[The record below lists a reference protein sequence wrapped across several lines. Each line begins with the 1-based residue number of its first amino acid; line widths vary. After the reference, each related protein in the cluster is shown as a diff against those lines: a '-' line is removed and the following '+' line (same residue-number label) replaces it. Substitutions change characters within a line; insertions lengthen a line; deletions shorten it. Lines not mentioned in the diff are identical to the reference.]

1 MGLNQV
7 QVCWGAFPDSPIRN
21 FSQEELKIVCES
33 PSYAIVNAEPWQHKP
48 ANVKGYGKLLRNC
61 PAVELNGHTGNKAGH
76 FPLNGVA

>member
-7 QVCWGAFPDSPIRN
+7 QVCWSAFPDSPIRN

-33 PSYAIVNAEPWQHKP
+33 PSYAIFNAEPWQHKP
-48 ANVKGYGKLLRNC
+48 ANVKGYGKLLQNC